1 MKILVVLLVGAL
13 FASGCGA
20 SGNDSAATNTN
31 STVSEKQQED
41 IRAKLAE
48 AEAQIKK
55 LQATV
60 DELKA
65 QLAATTATNAKPAPK
80 DLPIRIKQREAPNNS
95 GNILQIFNLS
105 EQPLTLKV
113 TMTNSTLKKSQ
124 VFDLVIE
131 SAKISGPV
139 KEIGNREGWA
149 INPGDIAELNS
160 PGYAPQRIKF

>member
-1 MKILVVLLVGAL
+1 MKMLAAGLIGAML
-13 FASGCGA
+13 TFGCGA
-20 SGNDSAATNTN
+20 SDKDNATTN
-31 STVSEKQQED
+31 SITSVSEKQQEE
-41 IRAKLAE
+41 IRAKLTE

-55 LQATV
+55 LQTTV

-65 QLAATTATNAKPAPK
+65 QLAAANAKTAPK
-80 DLPIRIKQREAPNNS
+80 ELPVRIKQREAPNGS
-95 GNILQIFNLS
+95 GNILQIYNLS

-113 TMTNSTLKKSQ
+113 TMTNSTLKKTQ

-149 INPGDIAELNS
+149 INPGDIAELDS
-160 PGYAPQRIKF
+160 PGFAPQRIKF